1 MDKELMDD
9 VIRLNDFLDSVFGVM
24 RKVAFFAIGFGL
36 GALALVV
43 PLWPLVSQQP
53 ALFAIAGLLLLLAGG
68 LAGAAITLVATR
80 GRTRRQI
87 EARDRVIDAMGTE
100 IDELGKRP
108 TQEKVDD
115 LNRQL
120 SARDA
125 EIAELEKR
133 PTQREVDGLRQQLSA
148 RDAEIVSLR
157 SARALTPLEILKA
170 RLGED
175 GVSAFRS
182 LCAASTYA
190 DGRPARPLVFDLDDA
205 KLKAVGLTARMV
217 QHMADVGAIRL
228 VASDE
233 RELVGSDACP
243 EMVDL
248 GDGVSA
254 SASTVRFSLAGGEC
268 VEVGPVRMSWGTDVF
283 IVDGRLSGA
292 DLGIAS
298 FTEEGAELA
307 AECAAAKPP
316 FGMGGY
322 IEKAYSEEMRVSRNR
337 FRCLTE
343 DGDLVAR

>member
-1 MDKELMDD
+1 MSIAKALLGLIGTAILGLLATYIMIPEWVLVNLEQHPWQTVCGF
-9 VIRLNDFLDSVFGVM
+9 VISAVFGGAVVFIAYATLM
-24 RKVAFFAIGFGL
+24 SIKLGSNPCKAFDDL
-36 GALALVV
+36 K
-43 PLWPLVSQQP
+43 
-53 ALFAIAGLLLLLAGG
+53 
-68 LAGAAITLVATR
+68 R
-80 GRTRRQI
+80 
-87 EARDRVIDAMGTE
+87 
-100 IDELGKRP
+100 IDELKACKSLSDAAEQVGKLDSKCS
-108 TQEKVDD
+108 ELK
-115 LNRQL
+115 RQL

-125 EIAELEKR
+125 EIA
-133 PTQREVDGLRQQLSA
+133 A
-148 RDAEIVSLR
+148 LR
-157 SARALTPLEILKA
+157 SAKVPTPLDMLKA
-170 RLGED
+170 SLGDE
-175 GVSAFRS
+175 GIASFRA

>member
-1 MDKELMDD
+1 MTFQQFVDAAKSAWGA
-9 VIRLNDFLDSVFGVM
+9 VNNFTIIAAFLAMCGINLVFPSVPGPIAVPACLLFYLV
-24 RKVAFFAIGFGL
+24 GF
-36 GALALVV
+36 
-43 PLWPLVSQQP
+43 LVSCYK
-53 ALFAIAGLLLLLAGG
+53 IAERSHELA
-68 LAGAAITLVATR
+68 A
-80 GRTRRQI
+80 
-87 EARDRVIDAMGTE
+87 
-100 IDELGKRP
+100 K
-108 TQEKVDD
+108 DD
-115 LNRQL
+115 
-120 SARDA
+120 
-125 EIAELEKR
+125 EIAELSKR
-133 PTQREVDGLRQQLSA
+133 PTREDMDELKRQLST
-148 RDAEIVSLR
+148 RNAEMAALR

-217 QHMADVGAIRL
+217 RHMADVGAIRL

-233 RELVGSDACP
+233 RELVGSDACS

-254 SASTVRFSLAGGEC
+254 SASTVRFSLAGGER

-322 IEKAYSEEMRVSRNR
+322 IEKAYSADMRVSRNG

-343 DGDLVAR
+343 DGELRRP